1 MKKKHSAGQIV
12 IYVFLVIYALVILV
26 PMLFIVFASFKTNTE
41 LFSKPWALPSKLDF
55 FPYYDILVNYSV
67 YSYFLNSLYYSVVT
81 VAGVLV
87 LCAMGAYGLVRMK
100 WRGAKLAKAY
110 ILLGLMVPVHAMI
123 VPLYIMMVR
132 IGLENPRITVILI
145 YVAFSIPTSLFILS
159 AYLAE
164 IPRELEEA
172 AVLDG
177 NSLYGSFRR
186 IVVPL
191 MQPALATVAI
201 FAFLAAW
208 NDFFVGLIFI
218 NADKYWTI
226 QLGISKFKGAFT
238 IRFSYLL
245 TAVIVALLPSVIV
258 YLFMNRKIIA
268 GITAGAVKG

>member
-1 MKKKHSAGQIV
+1 MKARTIKGLPV
-12 IYVFLVIYALVILV
+12 YVFLSLYALVILV
-26 PMLFIVFASFKTNTE
+26 PMLFILLASFKTNSE
-41 LFSKPWALPSKLDF
+41 IFSAPWSLPAKFNF
-55 FPYYDILVNYSV
+55 FTYFDIFINYSV
-67 YSYFLNSLYYSVVT
+67 YRYFLNSLYYSVVS
-81 VAGVLV
+81 VIGIVV
-87 LCAMGAYGLVRMK
+87 LCAMGAYGIVRLK
-100 WRGAKLAKAY
+100 WRLAKATKAY

-123 VPLYIMMVR
+123 VPLYIMMMK
-132 IGLENPRITVILI
+132 IGLQNPRFTVILI
-145 YVAFSIPTSLFILS
+145 YVAFSLPTSLFILT

-177 NSLYGSFRR
+177 NSLFGSFSR

-191 MQPALATVAI
+191 MQPALATAAI
-201 FAFLAAW
+201 FAFLSAW

-226 QLGISKFKGAFT
+226 QLGISKFKGAFS
-238 IRFSYLL
+238 IRYSYLL
-245 TAVIVALLPSVIV
+245 AAVVVALLPTVIV